1 MPTRVAAIL
10 FVAANAFAG
19 EYAILANGFQ
29 MRIDRHEQAGSTL
42 KLYDNGGVI
51 EMPASAV
58 LRFEPEYVAP
68 PASAAKAEPAEAV
81 ADPKQLVQQ
90 EAARWGVPVALLE
103 AIARAESGFDPQ
115 AVSPKGAIGI
125 MQLMPDTARQ
135 LGADPKDPR
144 QNVAAGARYF
154 VDLLRKYQQDPYQ
167 VRKAV
172 AAYNAGPQAVDRY
185 QGIPPYRETMN
196 YVQRVVR
203 QWNPNGTRPKPAD
216 K

>member
-1 MPTRVAAIL
+1 MLTRLAALL
-10 FVAANAFAG
+10 FLAANAFAG
-19 EYAILANGFQ
+19 EFAILASGFQ
-29 MRIDRHEQAGSTL
+29 MHIDRHEQAGSTL

-58 LRFEPEYVAP
+58 VRFEPEYVAP
-68 PASAAKAEPAEAV
+68 SAATEPSPAP
-81 ADPKQLVQQ
+81 ADPKRLVSQ
-90 EAARWGVPVALLE
+90 EAARWGVPAALLQ
-103 AIARAESGFDPQ
+103 AIARAESGFKPN

-135 LGADPKDPR
+135 LGADPKDPQ

-185 QGIPPYRETMN
+185 QGIPPYRETME
-196 YVQRVVR
+196 YVQKVVR
-203 QWNPNGTRPKPAD
+203 QWNPNGATPKPAD